1 MGRAQRNP
9 SLLAET
15 DSIVAD
21 GRPILKARTKPTN
34 AAKVMGF
41 AALYPSYGLRRSLQK
56 SSGDAS
62 ENSRPNMIATD
73 RLPVIHSDEMQ

>member
-34 AAKVMGF
+34 AAKLMGF
-41 AALYPSYGLRRSLQK
+41 AALYPSYGLSLDRDDIAKHRALLKELMQAAYQSRS
-56 SSGDAS
+56 
-62 ENSRPNMIATD
+62 T
-73 RLPVIHSDEMQ
+73 